1 MMNFFRA
8 TLIVI
13 VGTLSS
19 IAVCK
24 TPATIFIEAESFS
37 DRGGWVI
44 DQQVMD
50 IMGSAYLLAHGLGN
64 PVADAQTTIKVL
76 SEGNYRVWVRTRD
89 WVAPW
94 KVEGAPGKFQLLIE
108 DQPLANTFGTES
120 AEWHWQN
127 GGSVRLKPGLTR
139 ISLHDLTGFEGR
151 CDAII
156 LTTDHKFS
164 PPNQFEELTDFRHK
178 YLGLADE
185 PEDAGEYD
193 LVVVGGGMAGI
204 CAAVSAA
211 RLGCSVALIQNRPV
225 LGGNNSSEVR
235 VGLSGL
241 IYQEPY
247 MNLGSLV
254 DEIGP
259 VGHWSL
265 WEAKQDSNAVRSKKI
280 FEIINSNPEK
290 LEHNAGPESNYRDD
304 KKLRI
309 VLAEE
314 NLSLFLNTHVLRAE
328 KEGDQIVAVVGR
340 SIITGKEYKFK
351 GKLFA
356 DCTGD
361 GNLGIL
367 AKAEFR
373 VGREEKSMT
382 GEEWAPKEADLLV
395 MGTSVQWN
403 SKEAESLNYFPDTSP
418 WAVQFTEQTSF
429 KVNKGD
435 WDWETGANQNQITEI
450 EKIRDYAFRVIY
462 GNWDFIKNKS
472 DDKEEFAKRKL
483 IWVAYIGGKRES
495 RRLLGDVILKEQDI
509 VEGKKF
515 PDGTFTTTWDIDL
528 HFPVASKAFIG
539 EPFRSRADNR
549 KIEPYQVPYRCLYSR
564 NVNNLF
570 MAGRDISVT
579 HVALGTV
586 RVQRTTGMMGE
597 VVGMATAVCKENN
610 TNPRGVYEKHFP
622 ELQQLMKKGIGNPAW

>member
-1 MMNFFRA
+1 
-8 TLIVI
+8 
-13 VGTLSS
+13 
-19 IAVCK
+19 
-24 TPATIFIEAESFS
+24 
-37 DRGGWVI
+37 
-44 DQQVMD
+44 
-50 IMGSAYLLAHGLGN
+50 
-64 PVADAQTTIKVL
+64 
-76 SEGNYRVWVRTRD
+76 
-89 WVAPW
+89 
-94 KVEGAPGKFQLLIE
+94 
-108 DQPLANTFGTES
+108 
-120 AEWHWQN
+120 
-127 GGSVRLKPGLTR
+127 
-139 ISLHDLTGFEGR
+139 
-151 CDAII
+151 
-156 LTTDHKFS
+156 
-164 PPNQFEELTDFRHK
+164 
-178 YLGLADE
+178 
-185 PEDAGEYD
+185 
-193 LVVVGGGMAGI
+193 
-204 CAAVSAA
+204 
-211 RLGCSVALIQNRPV
+211 
-225 LGGNNSSEVR
+225 
-235 VGLSGL
+235 
-241 IYQEPY
+241 
-247 MNLGSLV
+247 
-254 DEIGP
+254 
-259 VGHWSL
+259 
-265 WEAKQDSNAVRSKKI
+265 
-280 FEIINSNPEK
+280 
-290 LEHNAGPESNYRDD
+290 
-304 KKLRI
+304 
-309 VLAEE
+309 
-314 NLSLFLNTHVLRAE
+314 
-328 KEGDQIVAVVGR
+328 
-340 SIITGKEYKFK
+340 
-351 GKLFA
+351 
-356 DCTGD
+356 
-361 GNLGIL
+361 
-367 AKAEFR
+367 
-373 VGREEKSMT
+373 
-382 GEEWAPKEADLLV
+382 LV

-597 VVGMATAVCKENN
+597 VVGMAAAVCKENN
-610 TNPRGVYEKHFP
+610 TNPRGVYENHFP